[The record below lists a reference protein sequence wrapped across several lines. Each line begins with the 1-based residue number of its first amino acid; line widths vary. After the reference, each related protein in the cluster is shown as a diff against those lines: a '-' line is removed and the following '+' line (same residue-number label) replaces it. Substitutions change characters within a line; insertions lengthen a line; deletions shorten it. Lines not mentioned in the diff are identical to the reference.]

1 MGEFDLLKK
10 QYDMG
15 ISLFACADWAV
26 YSDVE
31 KSFDDTLKTEV
42 VQDVKG
48 DFHLMKRKETNSWV
62 NTGMFVQVWNAVHAA
77 KKYQTHNW
85 VIKVDADAVFFPYK
99 LANVLRQVSVPA
111 EGIYIENCKYV
122 DWGYFGNLEVFSKQ
136 AFQTLVE
143 NLETCYTEI
152 DWKTGI
158 KGGKYGATGE
168 DLFAQQCMDLKKVS
182 KIENFAL
189 SMDGACEA
197 DRPADQKKN
206 KKYVPD
212 CDGVSTPSIHP
223 FKKVEPYVKCYM
235 AAKDVMN

>member
-1 MGEFDLLKK
+1 MAAITEDPGLSFFCFAVYTENTGNTKPNYE
-10 QYDMG
+10 YDMG

-99 LANVLRQVSVPA
+99 LANVLRDVSVPS
-111 EGIYIENCKYV
+111 EGLYIENC
-122 DWGYFGNLEVFSKQ
+122 
-136 AFQTLVE
+136 
-143 NLETCYTEI
+143 
-152 DWKTGI
+152 
-158 KGGKYGATGE
+158 
-168 DLFAQQCMDLKKVS
+168 
-182 KIENFAL
+182 
-189 SMDGACEA
+189 
-197 DRPADQKKN
+197 
-206 KKYVPD
+206 
-212 CDGVSTPSIHP
+212 
-223 FKKVEPYVKCYM
+223 
-235 AAKDVMN
+235 